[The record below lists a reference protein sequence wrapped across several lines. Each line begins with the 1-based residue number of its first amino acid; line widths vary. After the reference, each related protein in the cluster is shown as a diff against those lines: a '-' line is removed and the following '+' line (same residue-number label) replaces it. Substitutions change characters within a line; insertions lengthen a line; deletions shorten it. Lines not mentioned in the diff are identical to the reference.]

1 MAISRTG
8 RGPLRAMVAALGLG
22 LVLLTGAGP
31 APLRAGDP
39 PPLSEADRA
48 TLRAEIRAYLL
59 ENPEVLV
66 EVMNELQARQDRAEV
81 ERDLAMLR
89 DNAEAIYNDP
99 ASWVGG
105 NPEGD
110 ITIVEFIDYRCG
122 YCRKAREDVDELVRS
137 DGNIRF
143 VLKEFPILGEQSV
156 LSSRFA
162 IAVLQLH
169 GNEAY
174 KKAHDA
180 LLTLRAD
187 ATPETLARLA
197 GDLGLDPAPLL
208 ERMSAPEV
216 TAVIEANHRLATIM
230 DINGTPSFVIDR
242 TMVRGYV
249 PLEGMRQIVAGQRKD
264 G

>member
-1 MAISRTG
+1 MRRLLAGTALTLATAL
-8 RGPLRAMVAALGLG
+8 PLHAEMTAAE
-22 LVLLTGAGP
+22 
-31 APLRAGDP
+31 R
-39 PPLSEADRA
+39 EAF
-48 TLRAEIRAYLL
+48 RAEVRAYLL
-59 ENPEVLV
+59 ENPEVLI
-66 EVMNELQARQDRAEV
+66 EAMNELEMREQVAAA
-81 ERDLAMLR
+81 ERDRQMLAEQS
-89 DNAEAIYNDP
+89 DAIFNDP

-110 ITIVEFIDYRCG
+110 ITVVEFIDYRCG
-122 YCRKAREDVDELVRS
+122 YCRKAWQEVDALVAE

-169 GNEAY
+169 GGEAY

-180 LLTLRAD
+180 LLSMRAD
-187 ATPETLARLA
+187 ATPEALVRVAEE
-197 GDLGLDPAPLL
+197 LGLEAQPILN
-208 ERMSAPEV
+208 RMQAPEV
-216 TAVIEANHRLATIM
+216 TKVIEDNHRLAQIM
-230 DINGTPSFVIDR
+230 DVSGTPTFVVGG

-249 PLEGMRQIVAGQRKD
+249 PLQAMQQIVAEQREAKE

>member
-1 MAISRTG
+1 MRRLLAGTALALATTL
-8 RGPLRAMVAALGLG
+8 PAAAEM
-22 LVLLTGAGP
+22 TA
-31 APLRAGDP
+31 AER
-39 PPLSEADRA
+39 EAF
-48 TLRAEIRAYLL
+48 RAEVRAYLL
-59 ENPEVLV
+59 ENPEVLI
-66 EVMNELQARQDRAEV
+66 EAMNELELREQAAAA
-81 ERDLAMLR
+81 ERDKQMLAEQS
-89 DNAEAIYNDP
+89 EAIFNDP

-110 ITIVEFIDYRCG
+110 ITVVEFIDYRCG
-122 YCRKAREDVDELVRS
+122 YCRKAWQEVDALVEQ

-143 VLKEFPILGEQSV
+143 VLKEFPILGEESV

-180 LLTLRAD
+180 LLSLRGD
-187 ATPETLARLA
+187 ATPEALARVA
-197 GDLGLDPAPLL
+197 EEMGLDPAPVM
-208 ERMSAPEV
+208 ERMSADAV
-216 TAVIEANHRLATIM
+216 TKVIEDNHRLAQKMEIS
-230 DINGTPSFVIDR
+230 GTPTFVVGG

-249 PLEGMRQIVAGQRKD
+249 PLEGMQQIVAEQRKAKE